1 MNSAIYN
8 KKIIP
13 FFMATSLLTSLP
25 ITKFLPTHWGEKEQ
39 GLSIAYYPLVGL
51 LLAFIIYGLT
61 ALLPSG
67 VTPLVSA
74 IFIVVLSIVLTGAI
88 HLDGLADATDAA
100 YAAHSLD
107 SNSHNEYKEKILS
120 VFKDPRVGAM
130 AVIALLLIILSKVV
144 LLSELIEDLPLTLM
158 AMLVLPRLMASC
170 YIAITPYA
178 RGNGLATSLVKFIPE
193 RALSIVLLLI
203 VLLFFAFLPFNWF
216 FLLFLVLFLL
226 LFLWRSFWLKRI
238 NGFVGDCVGALIE
251 ISEVLVLFLL
261 YLMKLS

>member
-1 MNSAIYN
+1 MNSSVYN
-8 KKIIP
+8 RKVIP
-13 FFMATSLLTSLP
+13 FFMATALLTSLP
-25 ITKFLPTHWGEKEQ
+25 ITKFLPNHWGEKEQ
-39 GLSIAYYPLVGL
+39 GLSIVYYPFVGL

-74 IFIVVLSIVLTGAI
+74 VFIVALSIALTGAI

-107 SNSHNEYKEKILS
+107 PSKHDEYKEKILS
-120 VFKDPRVGAM
+120 IFKDPRVGSM
-130 AVIALLLIILSKVV
+130 AVIALLVTMLSKVI
-144 LLSELIEDLPLTLM
+144 LLAELIKGLPLTLL
-158 AMLVLPRLMASC
+158 AMLILPRLMASC

-178 RGNGLATSLVKFIPE
+178 RDNGLATNLVRFIPE
-193 RALSIVLLLI
+193 RAMLL
-203 VLLFFAFLPFNWF
+203 VLLFVVLFFFVLLPLAWF
-216 FLLFLVLFLL
+216 FLLFVALFVL

-251 ISEVLVLFLL
+251 LSEVLILFLL
-261 YLMKLS
+261 YLMKVS